1 MLTQSLIVG
10 LFITMLSVPARAQT
24 QGSTPSITSADRAA
38 VKSNV
43 QELAQ
48 SLAPGRKLPY
58 FGTTGACDGSADGDG
73 TTGNL
78 TSGTLSPA
86 TWPSFTATM
95 GVAVKMN
102 VKDKIQSKSTIQCS
116 TDADTSIAST
126 IAIVDK
132 NSNVFFADPDPSGV
146 SYFVCSP
153 GNNWQQHTGV
163 WWFDGS
169 SNPGFAGGVTAII
182 RADANYP
189 NSGAFIS
196 FRSLCVDKVK

>member
-1 MLTQSLIVG
+1 MITKSLIVG
-10 LFITMLSVPARAQT
+10 LFIMALSVPARAQA
-24 QGSTPSITSADRAA
+24 QGSTPSITSADRAV
-38 VKSNV
+38 VKANV

-48 SLAPGRKLPY
+48 SLAPGRRLPY
-58 FGTTGACDGSADGDG
+58 FGTTGACDGSADGG
-73 TTGNL
+73 TVGNL
-78 TSGTLSPA
+78 TSGEISPA

-95 GVAVKMN
+95 GVAVKMT
-102 VKDKIQSKSTIQCS
+102 VKDKIQIKSTIQCN
-116 TDADTSIAST
+116 TDGDTRITST

-132 NSNVFFADPDPSGV
+132 NSNVFFADPDPSGI

-153 GNNWQQHTGV
+153 GTNWQQHTGV

-182 RADANYP
+182 RGDANYP
-189 NSGAFIS
+189 NSGALIS

>member
-1 MLTQSLIVG
+1 MITQSLIVG
-10 LFITMLSVPARAQT
+10 LFITVLSVPARAQA
-24 QGSTPSITSADRAA
+24 QRSTPSITSADRAA
-38 VKSNV
+38 VKANV

-48 SLAPGRKLPY
+48 SLAPSRKLPY
-58 FGTTGACDGSADGDG
+58 FGTTGACDGSADGG
-73 TTGNL
+73 TVGNL

-86 TWPSFTATM
+86 TWPSFTPTM
-95 GVAVKMN
+95 GVAVKMT
-102 VKDKIQSKSTIQCS
+102 VKDKIQIKSTIQCN
-116 TDADTSIAST
+116 TDGDTSIAST

-132 NSNVFFADPDPSGV
+132 NNNVFFADPDPSGL

-153 GNNWQQHTGV
+153 GNNYQQHTGV

-169 SNPGFAGGVTAII
+169 SNPDFAGGVTAIA
-182 RADANYP
+182 RVDANYP